1 AHAVINPL
9 AQALAARQ
17 FCYVVELV
25 ASALKR
31 EAQVLEI
38 GAKLALV
45 PEIAAG
51 SVTSYAGGR
60 FGQDPVRVATAV
72 RARGL
77 TPNVHLT
84 CVYNDRAAVGKT
96 LKELTALELFN
107 VFALTGDYPAQG
119 QARSEEHTSEL
130 QSLAYLVCR
139 LQLE

>member
-1 AHAVINPL
+1 VTNHL
-9 AQALAARQ
+9 ADALNSRR

-38 GAKLALV
+38 GARLATV
-45 PEIAAG
+45 PDIVAG

-84 CVYNDRAAVGKT
+84 CVYNDRTSIHKT
-96 LKELTALELFN
+96 LKALN
-107 VFALTGDYPAQG
+107 APSSTTCS
-119 QARSEEHTSEL
+119 R
-130 QSLAYLVCR
+130 
-139 LQLE
+139 

>member
-1 AHAVINPL
+1 MTNAPACAEPL
-9 AQALAARQ
+9 AQPGRRSV
-17 FCYVVELV
+17 YVVELV

-38 GAKLALV
+38 GVEAWRWCRRSS
-45 PEIAAG
+45 AG

-84 CVYNDRAAVGKT
+84 CVYHDRAA
-96 LKELTALELFN
+96 
-107 VFALTGDYPAQG
+107 
-119 QARSEEHTSEL
+119 S
-130 QSLAYLVCR
+130 
-139 LQLE
+139 